1 MISPEVLRRYP
12 YFGSINV
19 ESLKQVAMLADEVT
33 VPAGT
38 QMFNEGDPAQYLY
51 LILRGEVNIQYLLGT
66 GELRTV
72 DTLVDGDLLVW
83 SAMIE
88 PYKTTA
94 VGTAT
99 KATQLVRISA
109 PKLRELCDKDPLLG
123 YRLTIEVA
131 KLLAHRLESARI
143 QLAAAD

>member
-1 MISPEVLRRYP
+1 MISPELLRRYP
-12 YFGSINV
+12 YFAGVSDQ
-19 ESLKQVAMLADEVT
+19 SLKEIAMIAEEKR

-38 QMFNEGDPAQYLY
+38 RMFGEGDPANVLY
-51 LILRGEVNIQYLLGT
+51 VIGKGEVNIDYPLGS

-83 SAMIE
+83 SAIVE

-94 VGTAT
+94 IGTTT
-99 KATQLVRISA
+99 KDCELLCIDAHR
-109 PKLRELCDKDPLLG
+109 LRALCDQDPLLG
-123 YRLTIEVA
+123 YRLTSQVA
-131 KLLAHRLESARI
+131 KLLANRLESARV